1 MYRTV
6 EVEVDIDL
14 ADFDTEDLVEELE
27 SRGHSVDPQGLL
39 TRIYEQ
45 RKMGHCYERE
55 LDDLIWQVLG
65 RMS

>member
-55 LDDLIWQVLG
+55 LDELIWQVIG
-65 RMS
+65 RMN